1 MRHENSVMGQILK
14 LIPWGRFGTSVDN
27 HDADRCVRKFSTK
40 SQLIALLHAQ
50 LSGASSLRE
59 IVTAMTSHG
68 ARIYHLGTA
77 APKRSTLA
85 DANALRP
92 AIVFAELF
100 GDLLNQAHPGLRRHA
115 KEAIRLIDASRVTLN
130 SLSRGWAHYDAT
142 CDGMKLHVVY
152 DPGAAVSVHFAVS
165 PARENDMVQAKEM
178 PIEAGATYVFDLGYC
193 SFLWWFKLHAA
204 GCRFVTRLRKNSP
217 VQMVQERSV
226 AEGGNI
232 VADRIVRVRERL
244 QHTRRNPLAGIDL
257 REVHVVIETGKTL
270 RLVTN
275 DLTSPA
281 EVIAGLYKTRWEVE
295 LFFRWIKQTLKIRK
309 FLGTSENAVR
319 IQIAAALIA
328 YLLLRM
334 AHAGQNPGLSLL
346 TFTRLV
352 RANLMHLRPI
362 HDLDQ
367 PPPRKSI
374 IPNQHELALF

>member
-1 MRHENSVMGQILK
+1 MRHENSVMHQLLK
-14 LIPWGRFGTSVDN
+14 LIPWDRFAASVEN
-27 HDADRCVRKFSTK
+27 HEADRRVRKLSTK

-50 LSGASSLRE
+50 FSGASSLRE
-59 IVTAMTSHG
+59 IETTMASHG
-68 ARIYHLGTA
+68 ARTYHLGTS

-92 AIVFAELF
+92 AAVFAVLF
-100 GDLLNQAHPGLRRHA
+100 SDLLKQAHPRLRRHA
-115 KEAIRLIDASRVTLN
+115 GDAVRLIDSSRVTLN

-152 DPGAAVSVHFAVS
+152 DPEAAVPVHFAVS
-165 PARENDMVQAKEM
+165 PARENDMVKAGEM

-193 SFLWWFKLHAA
+193 SFLWWFKLDAA

-217 VQMVQERSV
+217 TRCVEERTV
-226 AEGGNI
+226 APGGNVKI
-232 VADRIVRVRERL
+232 DRIVRVRDRL
-244 QHTRRNPLAGIDL
+244 HHTRRNPLSQIDL
-257 REVHVVIETGKTL
+257 REVHVVIDTGKTL

-275 DLTSPA
+275 DLASPA
-281 EVIAGLYKTRWEVE
+281 ETIAELYKTRWEIE

-319 IQIAAALIA
+319 IQIAVALIA

-334 AHAGQNPGLSLL
+334 AHAAHDRIPSLL
-346 TFTRLV
+346 AFARLV

-362 HDLDQ
+362 HDLDR
-367 PPPRKSI
+367 PPPRKHRDLD
-374 IPNQHELALF
+374 QQELALC